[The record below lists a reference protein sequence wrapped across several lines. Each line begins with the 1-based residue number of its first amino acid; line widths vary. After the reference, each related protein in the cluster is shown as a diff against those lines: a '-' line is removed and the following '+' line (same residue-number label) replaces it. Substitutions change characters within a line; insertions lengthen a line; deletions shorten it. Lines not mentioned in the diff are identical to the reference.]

1 MGMEILA
8 APLALLV
15 YGIVLII
22 PILIL
27 YLIIKFAVKHA
38 IIELKKEGKI

>member
-1 MGMEILA
+1 MNLIA

-15 YGIVLII
+15 YGIFLII

-38 IIELKKEGKI
+38 ITELKREGKI